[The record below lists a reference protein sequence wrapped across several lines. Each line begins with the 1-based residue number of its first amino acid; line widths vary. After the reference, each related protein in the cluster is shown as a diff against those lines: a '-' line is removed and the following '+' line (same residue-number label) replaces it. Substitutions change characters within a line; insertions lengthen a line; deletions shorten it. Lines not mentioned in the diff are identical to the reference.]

1 MSYPFQKDAITLTD
15 LLKMMKQIELN
26 FIGEV
31 DMKELRKNDKLLR
44 KYTDAERAELKRV
57 SDENSTPDEV
67 DCGTLMYMNKKEKYK
82 YISDIIKDLQG
93 ARDTISYI
101 AEQQDQFWSEES
113 WDVLIGV
120 KEDIEYLT
128 RELSMVKI
136 NDIAKD
142 LKENGYEKI

>member
-1 MSYPFQKDAITLTD
+1 MGVINMVK
-15 LLKMMKQIELN
+15 
-26 FIGEV
+26 
-31 DMKELRKNDKLLR
+31 R

-93 ARDTISYI
+93 ARDTVSYI

-113 WDVLIGV
+113 WDVLISV

-128 RELSMVKI
+128 RELSMVKL
-136 NDIAKD
+136 NDIAID
-142 LKENGYEKI
+142 LKENGYERR

>member
-31 DMKELRKNDKLLR
+31 DMKELKKNDKWLR
-44 KYTDAERAELKRV
+44 LQSY
-57 SDENSTPDEV
+57 
-67 DCGTLMYMNKKEKYK
+67 
-82 YISDIIKDLQG
+82 IKDLQG
-93 ARDTISYI
+93 ARDTVSYI

-128 RELSMVKI
+128 RELSMVKL